1 MAKKANKKATDEKA
15 STKVVLKPAEGLLAT
30 FVHLTKPDDFGDT
43 PKYTVTVVIPKK
55 NKKVVKQV
63 KDAIAAAM
71 ARGESEGT
79 FQGKNIKKAI
89 NPLKDGDDEDTEK
102 YPYYKD
108 AYTLKFSTDRKPG
121 VLDKKKR
128 NIGDDEEEVYSGMLI
143 WVSGAAFPYFNRG
156 NFGVS
161 FILGNVI
168 KIDDGERIG
177 GSGFNIEDEFGDDLE
192 DDEFDEDDEDEDE
205 DLDDDEEEDEDDED
219 DEDDDELDK
228 EEAEELIA
236 DVKEIDKKAA
246 KKFQKKLDKIDDEE
260 DLEELVEKIEEWIE
274 ENE

>member
-30 FVHLTKPDDFGDT
+30 YVHLVEPDDFGDK
-43 PKYTVTVVIPKK
+43 PKYTVTVIIPKK

-121 VLDKKKR
+121 VFDKKKR
-128 NIGDDEEEVYSGMLI
+128 NIGDDDEEVYSGMII
-143 WVSGAAFPYFNRG
+143 WVSGAAFPYFSRG

-168 KIDDGERIG
+168 KIEDGERIG

-192 DDEFDEDDEDEDE
+192 DDEFDEDEEDE
-205 DLDDDEEEDEDDED
+205 DLDDD
-219 DEDDDELDK
+219 DEDDDEEEEDDDEEDEELDK

-246 KKFQKKLDKIDDEE
+246 KKFQKKLDKIDDED

>member
-108 AYTLKFSTDRKPG
+108 TYVLKFSTDRKPG

-128 NIGDDEEEVYSGMLI
+128 NIGDDDEEVYSGMLI

-192 DDEFDEDDEDEDE
+192 DDEFDEDDEDEDDDE
-205 DLDDDEEEDEDDED
+205 VNYDGDDDEDEDDD
-219 DEDDDELDK
+219 DEELDK

-246 KKFQKKLDKIDDEE
+246 KKFQKKLDKIDDED

>member
-108 AYTLKFSTDRKPG
+108 TYVLKFSTDRKPG

-128 NIGDDEEEVYSGMLI
+128 NIGDDDEEVYSGMLI

-192 DDEFDEDDEDEDE
+192 DDEFDEDEEEDE
-205 DLDDDEEEDEDDED
+205 DLDDDE
-219 DEDDDELDK
+219 DEDDDDEEELDK

-246 KKFQKKLDKIDDEE
+246 KKFQKKLDKIDDED